1 MLLKLL
7 TFFFLIRLQSEG
19 TSHLLLLSPP
29 TPGLCAH
36 LSPTATTKAQP
47 VTAAP
52 FLPAG
57 CPRAVHTLPRVCSC
71 SSCALP
77 AIPRIAPCVTT
88 CAACGSAKGSRR
100 CRLWS
105 QTYLQ
110 SVQRLAKL
118 LIAASTSVRRPPGPA
133 ERRTVPRAVPAAPP
147 RHGPA
152 GPP

>member
-19 TSHLLLLSPP
+19 TSPLLLLSPP

-36 LSPTATTKAQP
+36 LSPTATTEAHP
-47 VTAAP
+47 
-52 FLPAG
+52 
-57 CPRAVHTLPRVCSC
+57 PRSCRLCARGPCTRYRVCSC

-110 SVQRLAKL
+110 SVQRLPKL

-133 ERRTVPRAVPAAPP
+133 ERRAVPRAVPAAPP